1 MKIATFET
9 DDRQSYGVVDG
20 DGIAD
25 VGAAMADR
33 YPDLKAMIAGGDV
46 AGEIGGLDLTDAPSH
61 SLAEVD
67 LKPTIPNPDKI
78 ICVGLNYETH
88 RKETGRDKSEYP
100 VLFTRFANTQVGH
113 GAPMILPVVSDRF
126 DFEGELAVI
135 IGRSGRHIAE
145 ADALSHVAGYACYND
160 GTLRDWQRHTHQFTP
175 GKNFL
180 ATGAFGPWMVTT
192 DDIPDP
198 TTLELTT
205 RLNGEVMQN
214 ATTDLLI
221 FSIPYLIHYCS
232 QFTELVP
239 GDVIVTG
246 TPGGV
251 GFKRE
256 PPLFMKPGDRIEV
269 EISGIG
275 ILANEIR
282 AEADLTA

>member
-46 AGEIGGLDLTDAPSH
+46 AGEIGGLDLTGAQSL

-198 TTLELTT
+198 TALELTT

>member
-9 DDRQSYGVVDG
+9 DGRQSYGVVDG
-20 DGIAD
+20 YGIAD
-25 VGAAMADR
+25 VGATMAER
-33 YPDLKAMIAGGDV
+33 YPDLKALIAGGDV
-46 AGEIGGLDLTDAPSH
+46 AGEIGGLDLTSASSL

-135 IGRSGRHIAE
+135 IGHSGRHIAE

-275 ILANEIR
+275 VLANEIR

>member
-9 DDRQSYGVVDG
+9 DDRQSYGVVDA

-46 AGEIGGLDLTDAPSH
+46 AGEIGGLDLTDAPSL